1 MLKRKYGDRSGWKR
15 IIERKYSQ
23 TYMESREFIGHI
35 TLLHLVQVS
44 EPLWVNY
51 GEKNICI
58 VDNGY
63 MWLQHYPIGKNY
75 SVTSMFDA
83 SGEIVQWYIDICYEI
98 GIEHNVPW
106 LDDLFLDIVVLANG
120 EIILLDEDELEE
132 ALENGSIDKAMYN
145 LAWDEA
151 NRITD
156 LIKEK
161 TFKLL
166 PISQIH
172 KKTLEE
178 QLR

>member
-1 MLKRKYGDRSGWKR
+1 MKRKYGDRSEWKR
-15 IIERKYSQ
+15 IVERKYSQ
-23 TYMESREFIGHI
+23 SYMESKEFTGYI

-51 GEKNICI
+51 GENNICI
-58 VDNGY
+58 VDDGY
-63 MWLQHYPIGKNY
+63 MWLQHYPTGKNY

-106 LDDLFLDIVVLANG
+106 LDDLFLDIVVLPNG
-120 EIILLDEDELEE
+120 EIILLDEDELED
-132 ALENGSIDKAMYN
+132 ALENGSIDISMYN

-156 LIKEK
+156 LIKEE
-161 TFKLL
+161 TFELL

-172 KKTLEE
+172 KEVLEE
-178 QLR
+178 QLRY